1 MLKNNLNKG
10 VIMNKLNK
18 LYNSISDN
26 ELNNQKTTMSLI
38 NEHMIMFNNGSL
50 NMGNQSI
57 LTILGAKNGQG
68 IKPIIK
74 GIEQLSIISGHRKA
88 IVNKLLL
95 PIADFSNLVESE
107 NTTTPK
113 KTKVEKKKTK
123 EENKQI
129 VEIDYAE
136 KKSNEAIR
144 KNVVRTTANNIVIPI
159 LFLAS
164 QDKSNYS
171 FNDNKVKIKV
181 KNLSDEVVKSV
192 FGFNKKNADVNSM
205 NCNLALLTKLA
216 KADLFSVKLRQK
228 SDEIIETENLEDVV
242 ADTTKS
248 EYSEDKAENIVKGIN
263 AMLKYLDNNEGYDY
277 ILQVQNHISNLENYG
292 YETENIV
299 EALRKQT
306 NNSVNKD
313 LYGCWVADNSIKLNA
328 KTMEELRKQFNS
340 KFKVAI

>member
-1 MLKNNLNKG
+1 MLK
-10 VIMNKLNK
+10 
-18 LYNSISDN
+18 
-26 ELNNQKTTMSLI
+26 
-38 NEHMIMFNNGSL
+38 
-50 NMGNQSI
+50 
-57 LTILGAKNGQG
+57 
-68 IKPIIK
+68 
-74 GIEQLSIISGHRKA
+74 
-88 IVNKLLL
+88 
-95 PIADFSNLVESE
+95 
-107 NTTTPK
+107 
-113 KTKVEKKKTK
+113 
-123 EENKQI
+123 
-129 VEIDYAE
+129 

-144 KNVVRTTANNIVIPI
+144 KNVVRTTANNIVFPI

-171 FNDNKVKIKV
+171 FNDNKVKIKI
-181 KNLSDEVVKSV
+181 KNLSDEVVKAV

-216 KADLFSVKLRQK
+216 KADLFSIKLRQK
-228 SDEIIETENLEDVV
+228 TEEVIETENLEDVV
-242 ADTTKS
+242 EDTTKS
-248 EYSEDKAENIVKGIN
+248 EYSTDKAENIVKNIN
-263 AMLKYLDNNEGYDY
+263 AMLTYLDKNEGFDY

>member
-1 MLKNNLNKG
+1 
-10 VIMNKLNK
+10 MNKLNK

-107 NTTTPK
+107 NTTKPK

-144 KNVVRTTANNIVIPI
+144 KNIVRTTANNIVIPI

-171 FNDNKVKIKV
+171 FNDNKVKIIFEPGRSIIGDTGILVSKIIYI
-181 KNLSDEVVKSV
+181 KDSGS
-192 FGFNKKNADVNSM
+192 KKFIILDAAM
-205 NCNLALLTKLA
+205 NDLMRPALYGAFHKTLP
-216 KADLFSVKLRQK
+216 V
-228 SDEIIETENLEDVV
+228 
-242 ADTTKS
+242 TKS
-248 EYSEDKAENIVKGIN
+248 
-263 AMLKYLDNNEGYDY
+263 
-277 ILQVQNHISNLENYG
+277 
-292 YETENIV
+292 
-299 EALRKQT
+299 
-306 NNSVNKD
+306 NK
-313 LYGCWVADNSIKLNA
+313 
-328 KTMEELRKQFNS
+328 TS
-340 KFKVAI
+340 KKPY